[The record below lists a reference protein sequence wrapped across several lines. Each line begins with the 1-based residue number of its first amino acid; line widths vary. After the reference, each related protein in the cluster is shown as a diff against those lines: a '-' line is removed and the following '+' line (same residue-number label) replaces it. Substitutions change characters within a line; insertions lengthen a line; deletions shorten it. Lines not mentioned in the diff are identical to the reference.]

1 MLRVQIS
8 RNRVNHQQD
17 RKTMSKAELV
27 FLSLQTIL
35 FILIILLALIYL
47 MPIIFLTRF
56 HRRNNV
62 LTLNVCVATIF
73 CCAVWLPDAKIFT
86 SADTLARW
94 EQFYTYL
101 RVLQTL
107 FTIQVPFSF
116 VLVSIHRYCSIVYRK
131 QSFFKTKRW
140 IVLCIASQWSLGTV
154 LAWPDFIGLG
164 LVRKPSIH
172 RSLLIC

>member
-1 MLRVQIS
+1 M
-8 RNRVNHQQD
+8 
-17 RKTMSKAELV
+17 